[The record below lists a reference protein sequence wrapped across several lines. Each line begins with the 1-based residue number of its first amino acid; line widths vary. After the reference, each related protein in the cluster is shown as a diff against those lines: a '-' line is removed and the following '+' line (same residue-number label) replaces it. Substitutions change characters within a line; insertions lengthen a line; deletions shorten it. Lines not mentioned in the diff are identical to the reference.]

1 MTFQHAIGATKALT
15 KAVPTVK
22 NNGKVKKW
30 DLTILYTCN
39 GLTRDFSE
47 DIDVEYL
54 NKEATNF
61 TKDELLGMC
70 NTVQLD
76 RVFDS
81 MYASLVNPPEE
92 ERLDS
97 FDITQ
102 LS

>member
-30 DLTILYTCN
+30 NLTVLYSCN
-39 GLTRDFSE
+39 GLTRDFNE
-47 DIDVEYL
+47 DIDVQYL
-54 NKEATNF
+54 DKEVADF

-70 NTVQLD
+70 NIVQLD
-76 RVFDS
+76 HVFDS
-81 MYASLVNPPEE
+81 IYASLMNPPEE
-92 ERLDS
+92 ERLDN